1 MTMRT
6 HLCALGTVRR
16 STLRWLT
23 PWALE
28 PELVRGN
35 WANGKIGLLLK
46 MLNCYPLCPSIPV
59 IGLSTH
65 ILNFVTFQCL
75 PPE

>member
-46 MLNCYPLCPSIPV
+46 MLNCYPLCQVSKSFTIVPMAV
-59 IGLSTH
+59 KM
-65 ILNFVTFQCL
+65 
-75 PPE
+75 